1 MAKSLPILR
10 EIKQDKTLAI
20 VLGGAVGGATGYTLA
35 RTFMWNEVPFAL
47 GFQVLGAITT
57 WYLTKNKK

>member
-1 MAKSLPILR
+1 MAKSLPILK

-35 RTFMWNEVPFAL
+35 RTFMVNELPLTLV
-47 GFQVLGAITT
+47 FQVLGAIGT
-57 WYLTKNKK
+57 WYLTKK